1 MHAISMPQGQNAP
14 IVVHLEKGMRWDE
27 SRFGEEECSPG
38 YGRRDMP
45 PVVCTRWFAPG
56 GLPPAGCPR
65 WICGPAGAPAGSTVG
80 AALVAALQAG
90 TSKCRHGSTLARRR
104 QWQSIDSV
112 GRVATRAAAP
122 PCQRKRA
129 ANRPPF
135 ESSITR
141 TCVNARRGRSSGLP
155 RRRATWR
162 RRPGAGSRRS
172 GGRSRGWRSRAP
184 CARSARRAG
193 W

>member
-1 MHAISMPQGQNAP
+1 MN
-14 IVVHLEKGMRWDE
+14 
-27 SRFGEEECSPG
+27 PG
-38 YGRRDMP
+38 LVRRSARRDMAAGICP
-45 PVVCTRWFAPG
+45 RWICPQWIVRWIARWFAPGGFAPG

-90 TSKCRHGSTLARRR
+90 TSQCRHGSTLARRR